1 MFCNDQLCQHKNI
14 LSLTPT
20 SIYRAPT
27 NDLFIKFVDLKTQ
40 ILSQA
45 SNSRRKFDVWLKIWA
60 CRPNKIVN
68 ILILGARYID
78 VLLYMLNFCSAIWN
92 W

>member
-27 NDLFIKFVDLKTQ
+27 NDLFIEFVDLKTQ

-45 SNSRRKFDVWLKIWA
+45 SNSRGKFDASLKILA
-60 CRPNKIVN
+60 FRSINYAN
-68 ILILGARYID
+68 NSILGPRYVD
-78 VLLYMLNFCSAIWN
+78 VLL
-92 W
+92 

>member
-40 ILSQA
+40 ILGQA
-45 SNSRRKFDVWLKIWA
+45 SNSRCKFDASLKILA
-60 CRPNKIVN
+60 FRSINYANKS
-68 ILILGARYID
+68 ILGPRYVD
-78 VLLYMLNFCSAIWN
+78 VLL
-92 W
+92 